1 MKPYA
6 ALTACGVT
14 LVFVAALWGGR
25 GAGVGAGLAVVAQL
39 AAVAL
44 LRPAMDAPQQ
54 VFMARW
60 YAGMGVR
67 ALVLGSLLAV
77 SATHRTVL
85 PLLETML
92 GYVGVLLPLLFLET
106 RFLK

>member
-1 MKPYA
+1 VKPYA
-6 ALTACGVT
+6 ALLAAGVI
-14 LVFVAALWGGR
+14 LVGVAALVGGR
-25 GAGVGAGLAVVAQL
+25 GAGAGGGCAVLAQL

-60 YAGMGVR
+60 FAGMGVR
-67 ALVLGSLLAV
+67 ALVLGVVLAV
-77 SATHRTVL
+77 AATHRTAL
-85 PLLETML
+85 PLVETTL

>member
-6 ALTACGVT
+6 ALLAGGVI
-14 LVFVAALWGGR
+14 LVIAAVLLGGR
-25 GAGVGAGLAVVAQL
+25 GAGVGGGCAVVAQL

-60 YAGMGVR
+60 FAGMGVR
-67 ALVLGSLLAV
+67 ALVLGVVLAV
-77 SATHRTVL
+77 AATHRTAL
-85 PLLETML
+85 PLVETTL

>member
-6 ALTACGVT
+6 TLLACGAV
-14 LVFVAALWGGR
+14 LAVVAGWIGGR
-25 GAGVGAGLAVVAQL
+25 GAGIGAGLAVAAQL
-39 AAVAL
+39 AAVGL

-67 ALVLGSLLAV
+67 ALVLGLLLAV
-77 SATHRTVL
+77 SATHRTAL
-85 PLLETML
+85 PLLETTL

>member
-6 ALTACGVT
+6 T
-14 LVFVAALWGGR
+14 LAAIGTVLAIVAGLIGGPGAGIGAGIAVAA
-25 GAGVGAGLAVVAQL
+25 QL
-39 AAVAL
+39 TAVAL

-54 VFMARW
+54 AFMARW

-67 ALVLGSLLAV
+67 ALVMGTLLAV
-77 SATHRTVL
+77 SATHRNTL

-92 GYVGVLLPLLFLET
+92 GYVAVLLPLLFLET

>member
-1 MKPYA
+1 VKPYA
-6 ALTACGVT
+6 TLFACGAV
-14 LVFVAALWGGR
+14 LAFVAGLIGGR
-25 GAGVGAGLAVVAQL
+25 GAGIGAGIAVAAQF

-67 ALVLGSLLAV
+67 ALVLGVLLAV
-77 SATHRTVL
+77 SATHRTTL
-85 PLLETML
+85 PLLETTL
-92 GYVGVLLPLLFLET
+92 GYIGVLLPLLFLET

>member
-6 ALTACGVT
+6 ALTALGVI
-14 LVFVAALWGGR
+14 LMVAASLVGGR
-25 GAGVGAGLAVVAQL
+25 GAGIGGGVAVMAQL
-39 AAVAL
+39 GAVAL

-67 ALVLGSLLAV
+67 ALVLGGLLAV
-77 SATHRTVL
+77 SATHRATL

-92 GYVGVLLPLLFLET
+92 GYVVVLLPLLFLET

>member
-1 MKPYA
+1 MRPYA
-6 ALTACGVT
+6 TLLACGAV
-14 LVFVAALWGGR
+14 LAVVAGWIGGR
-25 GAGVGAGLAVVAQL
+25 GAGIGAGIAVAAQL
-39 AAVAL
+39 AAVGL

-67 ALVLGSLLAV
+67 ALVLGLLLAV
-77 SATHRTVL
+77 SATHRTAL
-85 PLLETML
+85 PLLETTL
-92 GYVGVLLPLLFLET
+92 GYVAVLLPLLFLET

>member
-6 ALTACGVT
+6 ALLAAGLI
-14 LVFVAALWGGR
+14 LVGAAALVGGR
-25 GAGVGAGLAVVAQL
+25 GAGIGGGCAVVAQF

-44 LRPAMDAPQQ
+44 LRPAMDAPQS

-60 YAGMGVR
+60 YAGMAVR
-67 ALVLGSLLAV
+67 ALVLGLLLAA
-77 SATHRTVL
+77 SATHRTAL
-85 PLLETML
+85 PLLETTL
-92 GYVGVLLPLLFLET
+92 GYVGVLLPLLFVET